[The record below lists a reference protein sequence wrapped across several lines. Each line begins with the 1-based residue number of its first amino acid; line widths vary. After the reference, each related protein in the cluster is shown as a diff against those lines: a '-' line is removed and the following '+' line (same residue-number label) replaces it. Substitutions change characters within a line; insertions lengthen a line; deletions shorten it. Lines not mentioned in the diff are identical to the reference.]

1 MEVPAKY
8 LSVSE
13 AGDFKAEPFYTGSEY
28 IYTKEIGNPF
38 TKSQLTEIF
47 NKSKRIIK
55 GLPEL
60 PKITPTKVPQVTYK
74 QIDEIAEKLKKK
86 DITEKEFEN
95 LKVEIAIQKEAID
108 NNPAKGLTKYMS
120 RVTGELP
127 DVTGK
132 PTMKSLTGS
141 GKTVKNSEWGIRG
154 DDIAK
159 NIFGFED
166 TNSAQKALDDYLN
179 AKARLNNV
187 LIQTSN
193 VRKEMAAIRRGEYLM
208 QLAKGTE
215 GSRIGLYKTHL
226 T

>member
-38 TKSQLTEIF
+38 ANPNSPRYLINQKNYQ
-47 NKSKRIIK
+47 

-159 NIFGFED
+159 NIFGLR
-166 TNSAQKALDDYLN
+166 T
-179 AKARLNNV
+179 
-187 LIQTSN
+187 QTAH
-193 VRKEMAAIRRGEYLM
+193 KKPLM
-208 QLAKGTE
+208 
-215 GSRIGLYKTHL
+215 II
-226 T
+226 